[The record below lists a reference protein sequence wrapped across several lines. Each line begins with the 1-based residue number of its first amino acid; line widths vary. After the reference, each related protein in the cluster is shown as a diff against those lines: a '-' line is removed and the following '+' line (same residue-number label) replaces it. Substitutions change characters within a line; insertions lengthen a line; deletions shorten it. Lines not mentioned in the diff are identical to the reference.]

1 MCPDEPGT
9 FPGEVSQTPK
19 YSHQEGREP
28 SPEIRSLGPGE
39 ETAEQATPHGGKKAA
54 EEVRLWFTARS
65 VSLDFPQIS
74 HSYYCCH
81 TQKTQTGIPIR
92 IFSKI

>member
-28 SPEIRSLGPGE
+28 SPGIRSLGPGE
-39 ETAEQATPHGGKKAA
+39 EIAEQATPHWGKKGSRGGEAA
-54 EEVRLWFTARS
+54 VTARS
-65 VSLDFPQIS
+65 VSLDFFPNFS
-74 HSYYCCH
+74 LLLLLTHSENSD
-81 TQKTQTGIPIR
+81 R
-92 IFSKI
+92 NSN